1 MLVLFTIEDDD
12 DLFLYEEDDC
22 IVAFGE
28 NETIEALIVIL
39 SLILILSRSLKLFF
53 FFCVYFFF
61 SLLCFGVCLCGLLIW
76 LSVVFYIN
84 PEKKESKKK
93 QKKRSSFRGT
103 FWCKIRQTLSFFF
116 LVKKDDFEP
125 KSGFIFT
132 SRHSFEHTQHTHEQ
146 EHVIISS
153 SSNIKCRITRACK
166 PRSSSP
172 SAKR

>member
-1 MLVLFTIEDDD
+1 VLFTIEDDD
-12 DLFLYEEDDC
+12 DLFLYEEDDI

-61 SLLCFGVCLCGLLIW
+61 SLLCFKVCLCGLLIW

-84 PEKKESKKK
+84 PEKERKFHQSKKTNK
-93 QKKRSSFRGT
+93 EELQRNKNFGLKSLF
-103 FWCKIRQTLSFFF
+103 LFFF
-116 LVKKDDFEP
+116 SQKRRFLTKKCW
-125 KSGFIFT
+125 FIFT
-132 SRHSFEHTQHTHEQ
+132 SRHSFEHTQHTRTKRTRY
-146 EHVIISS
+146 ISS